1 MKRSRKLTIGAA
13 LLLAAAGAAQAAP
26 VMMSAEWAK
35 DACAAWNRE
44 AKLTAGLKTS
54 GWTANDANR
63 GYKVIHVYRTDCK
76 GGAAVELRTATKQ
89 EKATCEYGGAI
100 KHTNLDGGADYLMHA
115 ETARWVEMGKGD
127 YGPMR
132 AMLFGRLKFEGPKM
146 EAMANMDP
154 FESFLLLV
162 GKVPSDTG
170 SCPK

>member
-1 MKRSRKLTIGAA
+1 MKQSWNSAIGAA

-26 VMMSAEWAK
+26 LMMSAEWAQ

-44 AKLTAGLKTS
+44 ATLTNGLKAS

-76 GGAAVELRTATKQ
+76 GSAPVELRIATTQ
-89 EKATCEYGGAI
+89 DKASCVYGGAI
-100 KHTNLDGGADYLMHA
+100 EHAKLDGGADYLMHA
-115 ETARWVEMGKGD
+115 ETARWVEMGKGE

-154 FESFLLLV
+154 FASFLLLV
-162 GKVPSDTG
+162 GNVPSDTG

>member
-1 MKRSRKLTIGAA
+1 MRQSWNAIFAGAIA
-13 LLLAAAGAAQAAP
+13 LAAAGAAQAAP

-44 AKLTAGLKTS
+44 TTLTAGLKNS

-76 GGAAVELRTATKQ
+76 DGAAVELRIATKR

-100 KHTNLDGGADYLMHA
+100 EKAQLDGGADYLMHA
-115 ETARWVEMGKGD
+115 DTARWIEMGKGE

-154 FESFLLLV
+154 FASFLLLV